1 MGYIIR
7 NTILN
12 ITSGKVYSYS
22 LECLWYVINGEI
34 DLLEHVQQIIG
45 NFGENQRLF
54 FNLINTQND

>member
-12 ITSGKVYSYS
+12 IKSGKVYSYS

-45 NFGENQRLF
+45 NFWGKPKTIL
-54 FNLINTQND
+54 